1 MFNWEGLLVKTAVA
15 CVESLYQHLTGGSD
29 LTGGSEEKQQI
40 CNVQLP
46 MSALSDRDLTR

>member
-1 MFNWEGLLVKTAVA
+1 MFNWEGLLLKTAVA
-15 CVESLYQHLTGGSD
+15 YVESLYQHLTERFEGN
-29 LTGGSEEKQQI
+29 QQI